1 MNIDYNTLWTD
12 IAYILSPK
20 EFFYFGCISF
30 SFFPTCAFH
39 PIGILCISEK
49 IPQRANFHTI
59 FINVIH
65 KCSVVY
71 FTNILLLLITN
82 GH

>member
-1 MNIDYNTLWTD
+1 MNFLSSIDIDYNTLWTD

-39 PIGILCISEK
+39 PIGTLCISEK
-49 IPQRANFHTI
+49 NPQQTNFQVV
-59 FINVIH
+59 FINTVH
-65 KCSVVY
+65 KHSLY
-71 FTNILLLLITN
+71 IL
-82 GH
+82 H